1 MSERVRIRVRH
12 PVNVY
17 RLYDADGVLLYVGKG
32 QMFERIYNHSISTQ
46 WFKQVV
52 RAEIDHFDTEDEAK
66 IAEAIQIRDLNPK
79 YNKARLYKII
89 NQTKG
94 TS

>member
-1 MSERVRIRVRH
+1 MARLRH
-12 PVNVY
+12 PVNLY
-17 RLYDADGVLLYVGKG
+17 RLYAADGTLLYIGKG

-52 RAEIDHFDTEDEAK
+52 RAEIEHFDTQDEAK
-66 IAEAIQIRDLNPK
+66 IAEATQIRDLKPK
-79 YNKARLYKII
+79 HNKLRVYSIL

-94 TS
+94 AS